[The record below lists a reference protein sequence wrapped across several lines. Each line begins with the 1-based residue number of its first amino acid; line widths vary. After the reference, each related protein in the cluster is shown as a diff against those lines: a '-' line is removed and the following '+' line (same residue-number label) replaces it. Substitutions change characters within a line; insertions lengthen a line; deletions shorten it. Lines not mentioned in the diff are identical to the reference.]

1 MIYVINVSVPENR
14 TEDRIEKPM
23 QVTTFITSITSIM
36 EQEAVLVWMGS

>member
-36 EQEAVLVWMGS
+36 EEAVLVWMGS